1 MKQGGVGVPTFVSD
15 VEGSG
20 EDVCVLHA
28 RVHPRE
34 LRRLA
39 HPQGPLLVGARDG
52 EGGEGLKRDGRER
65 KRVRQVMH
73 GSREMGGVDF
83 VV

>member
-1 MKQGGVGVPTFVSD
+1 MGVLTFVSD

-20 EDVCVLHA
+20 EDVRVLHA

-34 LRRLA
+34 LGGLA

-52 EGGEGLKRDGRER
+52 EGGEGLERDGRER
-65 KRVRQVMH
+65 KR
-73 GSREMGGVDF
+73 GEAGIDFGV
-83 VV
+83 

>member
-1 MKQGGVGVPTFVSD
+1 MGVPTFVSY

-20 EDVCVLHA
+20 EDVRVLHA

-34 LRRLA
+34 LGGLA
-39 HPQGPLLVGARDG
+39 HPQGPLLVGASDG
-52 EGGEGLKRDGRER
+52 EGGEGLERGEGGRRR
-65 KRVRQVMH
+65 KRVRQVMR
-73 GSREMGGVDF
+73 GRREMVGIGF